1 MLKTFTAKIESRL
14 PFAMPPA
21 AIIGTIKSAAKLQPS
36 FINRFNVIDVQATE
50 TTPQRITVIFTEE
63 VAERIASGPLQNI
76 ALNRSQSQISISET
90 TEPIFTGQPQAIIA
104 ITSAAVFIAAIV
116 GALGLFFLVS
126 LEEVGPIIKQV
137 ASQTGSAVR
146 FSAVAIIALVLGF
159 AFLQLR

>member
-21 AIIGTIKSAAKLQPS
+21 AIIATIKSAAVLQPN
-36 FINRFNVIDVQATE
+36 FINQFKIVDVQATQ
-50 TTPQRITVIFTEE
+50 TTPQRITVVFTEE
-63 VAERIASGPLQNI
+63 IAERIATRVTVAPL
-76 ALNRSQSQISISET
+76 RSQSQVSISET
-90 TEPIFTGQPQAIIA
+90 VEPISVGQPQAIIA
-104 ITSAAVFIAAIV
+104 ITTAAVFIAAII

-137 ASQTGSAVR
+137 ATESGSAFR
-146 FSAVAIIALVLGF
+146 FGSVAIIALVLGF